1 VDSGSTINRIIGM
14 FEKEEEKQIRIRL
27 SDTIRWIVC
36 QRLLPQIGGGRVA
49 AFEMLGSNLR
59 VRDLILHGETEE
71 KTFYEIIEGSQA
83 FGMMTFDQC
92 IADHY
97 KNGLITKE
105 TALAYASQ
113 RAALGRA
120 IDTIKAAKGE
130 KTTTIEGLAIDSSY
144 DETFN

>member
-1 VDSGSTINRIIGM
+1 MER
-14 FEKEEEKQIRIRL
+14 
-27 SDTIRWIVC
+27 
-36 QRLLPQIGGGRVA
+36 IGGGRVA

-59 VRDLILHGETEE
+59 VRDLVLHGETEE
-71 KTFYEIIEGSQA
+71 KTFYEIIEGGQA

-97 KNGLITKE
+97 KNGLITQE

-120 IDTIKAAKGE
+120 IDTIMAAKGE
-130 KTTTIEGLAIDSSY
+130 KTTSIEGLAIDRTY
-144 DETFN
+144 DESFN